1 MKVGDLVKFIPD
13 PSAVFKW
20 EKYRDADLRA
30 SPGIIL
36 EQVENPLSHTRRFV
50 IRWNSGVVT
59 EEWITYL
66 ENYGHS
72 KR

>member
-36 EQVENPLSHTRRFV
+36 EQVDNPLSHTRRFV